1 MVEDFYEWNP
11 TCHHGDARLME
22 LIKRFCEE
30 DAPLGQAQLFYLWGH
45 GHEFDVDDNWEVIE
59 EFFAYVSKFRDK
71 LWMATNIE
79 IVHYVKAFQS
89 LVYSADG
96 RRVMNPSA
104 QAVWLEW
111 IDEVYEIAPGE
122 TVTLKQGVK
131 W

>member
-1 MVEDFYEWNP
+1 
-11 TCHHGDARLME
+11 
-22 LIKRFCEE
+22 
-30 DAPLGQAQLFYLWGH
+30 
-45 GHEFDVDDNWEVIE
+45 
-59 EFFAYVSKFRDK
+59 
-71 LWMATNIE
+71 MATNIE

-104 QAVWLEW
+104 QTVWLEW